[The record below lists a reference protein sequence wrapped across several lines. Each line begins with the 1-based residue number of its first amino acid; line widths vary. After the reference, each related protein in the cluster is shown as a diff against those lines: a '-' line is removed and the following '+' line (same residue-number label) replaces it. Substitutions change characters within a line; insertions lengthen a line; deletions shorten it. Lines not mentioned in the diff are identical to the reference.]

1 MGSAFALTL
10 VINTF
15 NQPDYL
21 GRVLNAV
28 SRQSCAAGGSP
39 ARR

>member
-1 MGSAFALTL
+1 MTLSL

-28 SRQSCAAGGSP
+28 SRQSVLPDEVLVG
-39 ARR
+39 R